1 MIISASRRTDI
12 PAFYAEWFINRIRAG
27 YCTVPNPF
35 NRKQIAHVSLDP
47 EDVEAI
53 VFWTR
58 YPRPLMAHL
67 AELDR
72 RGYHYYLQY
81 TLMDYPRAIDARTPP
96 LSTSLNIFRSL
107 ADRIGPQRMIWRY
120 DPIVF
125 SKLTG
130 ARFHQETYERIARLL
145 RGYTHR
151 SVISIVD
158 VYRKASRRLR
168 EMNKKGIDLV
178 VYDGAPSERFTW
190 LMRDLARIA
199 QENDMEITSCAEEID
214 LQPYGIRPGKCVDD
228 EFIARV
234 FDIEVTH
241 NKDPRQREACGCVVS
256 KDIGI
261 YDTCL
266 FGCRYCYLLLRFF

>member
-58 YPRPLMAHL
+58 HPRPLMAHL

-72 RGYHYYLQY
+72 RGYRYYFQY

-130 ARFHQETYERIARLL
+130 ARFHQETYERISRLL

-168 EMNKKGIDLV
+168 EMNKRGIDLV
-178 VYDGAPSERFTW
+178 VYDGAPSERFAR

-199 QENDMEITSCAEEID
+199 QENDMEITSCAEEIWE
-214 LQPYGIRPGKCVDD
+214 IVCSSFKISSTIWA
-228 EFIARV
+228 FW
-234 FDIEVTH
+234 VT
-241 NKDPRQREACGCVVS
+241 V
-256 KDIGI
+256 
-261 YDTCL
+261 
-266 FGCRYCYLLLRFF
+266 